1 MGQIM
6 PDSMQT
12 LEAIIRSAGDAIIT
26 ADATGD
32 IVTWNPTAER
42 MFGWGEAE
50 AVGQPLTLIIP
61 ERFHPQHHEGIDRVV
76 ATGETRIVGETVEV
90 SAIHKD
96 GSELP
101 VELSLETWVTDGER
115 FFTGI
120 IRDITER
127 KEAEQ
132 ALQKANEALAEKNE
146 MLEGLSAKLA
156 KYLSRQVYDS
166 IFEGRR
172 DVKIESYRKE
182 LTVFFSD
189 IQGFTD
195 LTDRL
200 EAETVSEL
208 LNSYLSSMAE
218 IADEYGGTI
227 DKFIGDGIMIFFGDP
242 ETAGRKEDALACVR
256 MALAMR
262 ERISELRNGWIE
274 ISGSANLR
282 VRIGINTGYCTV
294 GNFGSDDRMDYTIV
308 GGPVNVAA
316 RLESTAEQDQIH
328 IAHDTFML
336 VKDEIYCRPMGEIA
350 VKGVAHKLRTYEAV
364 GSRDNLSQ
372 SGVPV
377 EASATGFSLALD
389 PMAIA
394 ADDAESAKTALKAAL
409 AALDGLA
416 DEPTPS

>member
-274 ISGSANLR
+274 ISGSADLR

-394 ADDAESAKTALKAAL
+394 ADDTEAAKTALKAAL
-409 AALDGLA
+409 AALDDLA
-416 DEPTPS
+416 DEPTPI

>member
-1 MGQIM
+1 MR
-6 PDSMQT
+6 DSLQT

-26 ADATGD
+26 SDATGD

-61 ERFHPQHHEGIDRVV
+61 ERFHPQHDEGIDRVV

-90 SAIHKD
+90 AGLHKD

-127 KEAEQ
+127 KETEQ
-132 ALQKANEALAEKNE
+132 ALLKANEALAEKNE

-208 LNSYLSSMAE
+208 LNSYLSDMAE

-242 ETAGRKEDALACVR
+242 DTAGRKEDALACVR

-262 ERISELRNGWIE
+262 ERIEELRKGWIE
-274 ISGSANLR
+274 ISGSADLR

-336 VKDEIYCRPMGEIA
+336 VNDEIYCRPRGEIM
-350 VKGVAHKLRTYEAV
+350 VKGVAHKLRTYQAV
-364 GSRDNLSQ
+364 GSRDELSQ

-377 EASATGFSLALD
+377 EASGTGFNLALD
-389 PMAIA
+389 PMAISA
-394 ADDAESAKTALKAAL
+394 NDAEAAKTALKAAL
-409 AALDGLA
+409 AALDGRA
-416 DEPTPS
+416 DEQAPS